1 MLDLSHIHPRITNDK
16 MVKLADE
23 DDDLATVCNLFRAH
37 RVLPDLGYRGI
48 GIGFEG
54 AIGLYL
60 CNSASVPESVHH
72 LGESDAV
79 RHPGVYAYMRAA
91 QTSPEEIGAFFSCQ
105 IVHRYIQ
112 SLLAVLRVGEEAK
125 AMQA

>member
-1 MLDLSHIHPRITNDK
+1 MLNLNQIYPRILNDHV
-16 MVKLADE
+16 VKLADE

-60 CNSASVPESVHH
+60 CNASSVPETVHH

-79 RHPGVYAYMRAA
+79 RRPGVYAYMRSA
-91 QTSPEEIGAFFSCQ
+91 QTSPEEIGAFFSSQ
-105 IVHRYIQ
+105 IIYRYLQ
-112 SLLAVLRVGEEAK
+112 ALLAVLRVGEE
-125 AMQA
+125 METT